1 MLKIILIIINSFLI
15 RKHIF
20 LDIRDESVWGKC
32 GKDQQGWYGYKEG
45 KDNGGSIST
54 LLSGNGKAKL
64 VSANLTFLSKLLLF
78 LKEQEI
84 QKYLWNSLH

>member
-64 VSANLTFLSKLLLF
+64 VSPKLSSF
-78 LKEQEI
+78 FSSH
-84 QKYLWNSLH
+84 YF

>member
-1 MLKIILIIINSFLI
+1 MLLIILIAI
-15 RKHIF
+15 HIF
-20 LDIRDESVWGKC
+20 LDIRDESVWEKC

-45 KDNGGSIST
+45 KENGGSIST

-64 VSANLTFLSKLLLF
+64 VSLFLNSLLF

-84 QKYLWNSLH
+84 EKSLRNSLP

>member
-1 MLKIILIIINSFLI
+1 MI

-20 LDIRDESVWGKC
+20 VDIRDEIVWENC

-64 VSANLTFLSKLLLF
+64 VSANLVIIIFKRAENSKIF
-78 LKEQEI
+78 KELITLILQI
-84 QKYLWNSLH
+84 P